1 MKKLS
6 CLLVLVA
13 MTSPAWADC
22 TYPKAPTKFPNGKT
36 STKEEMVAAMKVN
49 KTYQADVTT
58 YLECLKAENE
68 AALAKDAATLTD
80 DQRKTMNARYTQK
93 NDAAVDEAQKV
104 ADRFNEQVRA
114 FNAKEKK

>member
-1 MKKLS
+1 MKKLA
-6 CLLVLVA
+6 CLLVLA
-13 MTSPAWADC
+13 ALSSPAWADC
-22 TYPKAPTKFPNGKT
+22 SYPKAPNKFPDGKS

-49 KTYQADVTT
+49 KAYQAEVTT
-58 YLECLKAENE
+58 YLDCLKAEND

-80 DQRKTMNARYTQK
+80 AQRKTMNTRYTQK

-104 ADRFNEQVRA
+104 ADRFNEQVRV